1 MEIFVPVLIE
11 ELLRILLLG
20 GIALIIAVALT
31 PVYTYF
37 AYKYKFWKE
46 QRADSVTGEKLT
58 VFNKLHADKF
68 KRHIPTMG
76 GMIFVIA
83 ILVTTL
89 IFNLA
94 RAQTWLPLVAL
105 IIGAVVGL
113 IDDII
118 NLNSEGRGLAG
129 MRPWIKFTLIAIA
142 GAILGWFFFA
152 RLGYATIDVPFI
164 GEWNVGW
171 FIIPIFAFI
180 VVATGNAVNI
190 TDGLDGLAGGLLLL
204 SFAAFAIIALVQGNY
219 GIAGFCFTIIGA
231 LLAYLWFNIFPAR
244 FFMGDIGSFALGVS
258 LGVVAMLTNSLFL
271 LPIIGGLFV
280 IEAGSSLLQI
290 LSKKFR
296 HGKKIFLSAPIHQHL
311 MAKGWPEVKVTMR
324 FWVIGGI
331 LAMIGLIIA
340 MAGGII

>member
-1 MEIFVPVLIE
+1 MEIYVPVLIE
-11 ELLRILLLG
+11 ELLKILLLG
-20 GIALIIAVALT
+20 GIALVIALVLT
-31 PVYTYF
+31 PIYTYF
-37 AYKYKFWKE
+37 AYKYKFWKQ
-46 QRADSVTGEKLT
+46 QRTDSATGEKLT

-68 KRHIPTMG
+68 KRHIPTMA

-89 IFNLA
+89 IFNLD

-105 IIGAVVGL
+105 LIGAVVGL
-113 IDDII
+113 IDDVI

-129 MRPWIKFTLIAIA
+129 MRPWIKFTLITVA
-142 GAILGWFFFA
+142 GLILGWFFFTK
-152 RLGYATIDVPFI
+152 LGYTTIDVPFV

-171 FIIPIFAFI
+171 FIVPIFAFI

-204 SFAAFAIIALVQGNY
+204 SFGAFAVIALLQGNY

-271 LPIIGGLFV
+271 LPIIAGLFV
-280 IEAGSSLLQI
+280 LEAGSSLIQI
-290 LSKKFR
+290 LSKKLR
-296 HGKKIFLSAPIHQHL
+296 HGKKILLSAPFHQHL

-331 LAMIGLIIA
+331 LAMAGLILA
-340 MAGGII
+340 MAG